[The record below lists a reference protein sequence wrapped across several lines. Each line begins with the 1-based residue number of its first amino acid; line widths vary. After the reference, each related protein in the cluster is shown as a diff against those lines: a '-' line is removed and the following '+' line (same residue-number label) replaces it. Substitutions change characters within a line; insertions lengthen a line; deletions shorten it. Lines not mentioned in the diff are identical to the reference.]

1 MASPPAL
8 APGDSPRPA
17 GRPSP
22 DSYQITPF
30 ALGSR
35 ACEILCA
42 PFESE
47 VSIYPSPQGLLQ
59 LSTAGLQSQMLWGLI
74 FLVLDPR
81 LGSLIWGSEL
91 RLLWENI
98 WSNFSPF
105 CGLYIQRVW
114 GLILLQIHLSY
125 LSHCGSFFMFLAIEY
140 LCCKFQSF
148 PSMVVLQTVGILV
161 CS

>member
-22 DSYQITPF
+22 GSYQITPF

-42 PFESE
+42 PCKSE
-47 VSIYPSPQGLLQ
+47 VSTYPSPQGLLQ
-59 LSTAGLQSQMLWGLI
+59 LSTAGLQSQVIWGFI
-74 FLVLDPR
+74 F

-91 RLLWENI
+91 MLLWENVC
-98 WSNFSPF
+98 SNFSPF
-105 CGLYIQRVW
+105 CGLHIQRVW

-125 LSHCGSFFMFLAIEY
+125 LSHCRSFFMFLPIEY
-140 LCCKFQSF
+140 FCW
-148 PSMVVLQTVGILV
+148 
-161 CS
+161 

>member
-22 DSYQITPF
+22 GSYQITPF

-47 VSIYPSPQGLLQ
+47 VSIYPSPQGLIQ
-59 LSTAGLQSQMLWGLI
+59 LSPAGFQSQMLWGLI
-74 FLVLDPR
+74 FPVLDPQA
-81 LGSLIWGSEL
+81 GEL
-91 RLLWENI
+91 DM
-98 WSNFSPF
+98 
-105 CGLYIQRVW
+105 GLRTQAPV
-114 GLILLQIHLSY
+114 GEHL
-125 LSHCGSFFMFLAIEY
+125 E
-140 LCCKFQSF
+140 
-148 PSMVVLQTVGILV
+148 
-161 CS
+161 